1 MKKIIISIVL
11 LFGVFLITGC
21 QKEVINQKAID
32 FKNEYE
38 ALNGKTNDK
47 GKDYRVLSI
56 SEDNPFEKVEA
67 SNIVEMYNDGET
79 FYVYFGDPLC
89 PWCRSV
95 LEKAIEVAKENGI
108 DKIYYVRIWDKDKNE
123 ILRSKYE
130 LNDEGQLEK
139 TSEGTEDYYA
149 LLKYFGELLDDYT
162 ITNEDGK
169 KIETGE
175 KRIYAPTFV
184 YVKNGIAEKLTEG
197 ISESQEDPYGKLTE
211 EMLDD
216 EEQQFNDFFA
226 E

>member
-149 LLKYFGELLDDYT
+149 LLKY
-162 ITNEDGK
+162 
-169 KIETGE
+169 
-175 KRIYAPTFV
+175 
-184 YVKNGIAEKLTEG
+184 
-197 ISESQEDPYGKLTE
+197 
-211 EMLDD
+211 
-216 EEQQFNDFFA
+216 
-226 E
+226 